1 MERITCG
8 GATGPAG
15 CGAGARDDA
24 DAPADGEDG
33 SERMVSLRGVT
44 AQARDQVQAFMERER
59 RSEPF
64 NGFGAVSGGSSA
76 VVVHAWVRV
85 LGAGT

>member
-8 GATGPAG
+8 GATGLAG

-59 RSEPF
+59 ALMPEE
-64 NGFGAVSGGSSA
+64 
-76 VVVHAWVRV
+76 
-85 LGAGT
+85 

>member
-1 MERITCG
+1 
-8 GATGPAG
+8 
-15 CGAGARDDA
+15 
-24 DAPADGEDG
+24 
-33 SERMVSLRGVT
+33 MVSLRGVT